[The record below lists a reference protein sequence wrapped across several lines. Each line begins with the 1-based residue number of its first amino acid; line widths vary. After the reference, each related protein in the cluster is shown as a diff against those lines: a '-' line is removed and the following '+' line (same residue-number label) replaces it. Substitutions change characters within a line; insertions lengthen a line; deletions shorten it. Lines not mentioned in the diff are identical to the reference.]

1 MRGPAISFPPVSASR
16 PRAVVRFLARY
27 ASLCEVGV
35 GRRPDV
41 AAALADR
48 GRPVTATDVHDREL
62 PAGVRFVRD
71 DVVEASERPDPGDHY
86 RADAVYARNLP
97 PELHRPVLTVA
108 RRVDADCLFTTL
120 GGDQAAVDA
129 RPVALEDGTTV
140 HVARE
145 RNYRRERDDE
155 PKRGSDPERGGD
167 SEREIDPG

>member
-16 PRAVVRFLARY
+16 PRAVVQFLARY

-48 GRPVTATDVHDREL
+48 GHTVTATDVHDRDV
-62 PAGVRFVRD
+62 PTGVRFVRD
-71 DVVEASERPDPGDHY
+71 DVVEASERPDPGGHY
-86 RADAVYARNLP
+86 RADALYARNLP
-97 PELHRPVLTVA
+97 PELHRPLLTVA

-120 GGDQAAVDA
+120 GGDPAAVDA
-129 RPVALEDGTTV
+129 RPVSLEDGTTV

-145 RNYRRERDDE
+145 RNDDRERDDHPE
-155 PKRGSDPERGGD
+155 RGSDPERDDD
-167 SEREIDPG
+167 SA